1 MVAKIKE
8 TVQKARN
15 TKSTRIWFM
24 VLLLVILWILYFTS
38 AKMKGLIIALILIVL
53 TAIGVQVFDYDLDLA
68 TLIDTRGDVAASRVE
83 YKDGIKILGE
93 ACAGDNLNCSDFAT
107 QQEAQAK
114 YESCATA
121 IASYNDGQSAD
132 SIKNLDVYWL
142 DGNNNGI
149 VCEALPAWA

>member
-8 TVQKARN
+8 TMQKARN

-24 VLLLVILWILYFTS
+24 VLLLVILGILYFTS
-38 AKMKGLIIALILIVL
+38 TKFKWLILAMIITVL
-53 TAIGVQVFDYDLDLA
+53 LAVGIQVTDYDLDLETLWA
-68 TLIDTRGDVAASRVE
+68 TGGDVAASRVE
-83 YKDGIKILGE
+83 YNNGIKILGE

-107 QQEAQAK
+107 QPEAQTK
-114 YESCATA
+114 YESCATQ

-132 SIKNLDVYWL
+132 SIKRLDVYWL

-149 VCEALPAWA
+149 VCEALPAM